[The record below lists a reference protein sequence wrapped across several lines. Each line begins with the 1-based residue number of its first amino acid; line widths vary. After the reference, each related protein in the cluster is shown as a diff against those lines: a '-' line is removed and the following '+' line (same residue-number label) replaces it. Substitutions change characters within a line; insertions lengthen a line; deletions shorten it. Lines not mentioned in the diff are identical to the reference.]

1 MTTTTG
7 NIYYVVR
14 GGAREVFDTRAPE
27 VLIEGP
33 TRTGKTRSLLEKCH
47 AVALKYPGSRQLL
60 LRKTRAS
67 MSESVLQLYEDEI
80 LAGVTWM
87 GHANRTHRDAYRYPN
102 GSIVVP
108 GGMDHSDKIMSSEW
122 DRIYSFEWTEA
133 TEHDHEKCITRLS
146 GGRTPFCQMMSDCNP
161 SAPSHWLNQR
171 ALRGQMQR
179 ITSRL
184 EDNPRWHDGKK
195 WTPAG
200 LEYLK
205 ILDGMTGVRRARFKD
220 GKWATADGLIYE
232 EFDPAVHVIRTMPD
246 GWKGWRKYR
255 AIDFGFND
263 PFVCLWIADSGEALY
278 VYREWYMSRR
288 ITEDHAKRI
297 IQLSGNEEYVATVSD
312 HARDTRE
319 TLHRHGVHTT
329 PAEKD
334 IRAGIDAVRARL
346 VKGGDGKPR
355 IYFLES
361 ALVEYD
367 AEMQQQK
374 RPTCLREEFDSY
386 VWAKKP
392 GDRGQKEEPYDADNH
407 AMDAL
412 RYAVMAI
419 DTGGAG
425 GYVGVIEWD

>member
-1 MTTTTG
+1 
-7 NIYYVVR
+7 VVR
-14 GGAREVFDTRAPE
+14 GGAREVFATRAAE

-33 TRTGKTRSLLEKCH
+33 TRTGKTRALLEKCH

-67 MSESVLQLYEDEI
+67 MSESVLQIYEDEI

-87 GHANRTHRDAYRYPN
+87 GQANRTHRDAYRYPN

-122 DRIYSFEWTEA
+122 DRIYAFEWTEA

-161 SAPSHWLNQR
+161 GPPSHWLNQR
-171 ALRGQMQR
+171 ANRGQMVR
-179 ITSRL
+179 ILSRL
-184 EDNPRWHDGKK
+184 EDNPRWHDGKD
-195 WTPAG
+195 WTAAG

-205 ILDGMTGVRRARFKD
+205 ILEGMTGVRRARFKE

-232 EFDPAVHVIRTMPD
+232 EFDPSIHVIREMPA
-246 GWKGWRKYR
+246 GWKDWRKYR

-278 VYREWYMSRR
+278 VYRELYMSGR
-288 ITEDHAKRI
+288 IVQKHAEQIIRLSAGED
-297 IQLSGNEEYVATVSD
+297 YVATVSD
-312 HARDTRE
+312 HARQERE
-319 TLHRHGVHTT
+319 TLHYHGVHTT
-329 PAEKD
+329 LASKD
-334 IRAGIDAVRARL
+334 IRAGIDAVRSRL
-346 VKGGDGKPR
+346 VPGANGVPR
-355 IYFLES
+355 LFLL
-361 ALVEYD
+361 ADTLVEYD
-367 AEMQQQK
+367 GAMAQQK

-386 VWAKKP
+386 VWAKKA
-392 GDRGQKEEPYDADNH
+392 GDKGAKEEPYDADNH

-419 DTGGAG
+419 DTGGGG
-425 GYVGVIEWD
+425 GYIGVVDTWDS